1 MTLKTKNTQS
11 YKMATSFTKSVS
23 SYSPIT
29 KLSSHSLT
37 LLLYLIFFVSQT
49 LKEKEIKETELN
61 SIFNFNYVKQITN
74 HNRYVSI
81 SQCNINCEHLFL
93 FLISICFFFC
103 VFLIIFQTTNKLLQ
117 QPKTYNKPTELLG
130 HSRYRSSTLNY
141 GPLHSSSTY
150 PHHNSFAAMGSPYYH
165 RDMEDPISPAGVG
178 HHRSRSASR
187 PPVSHSMDYPSN

>member
-11 YKMATSFTKSVS
+11 YKMATSFTKSVT

-74 HNRYVSI
+74 HNRYV
-81 SQCNINCEHLFL
+81 FL
-93 FLISICFFFC
+93 
-103 VFLIIFQTTNKLLQ
+103 
-117 QPKTYNKPTELLG
+117 
-130 HSRYRSSTLNY
+130 
-141 GPLHSSSTY
+141 
-150 PHHNSFAAMGSPYYH
+150 YH
-165 RDMEDPISPAGVG
+165 TAT
-178 HHRSRSASR
+178 
-187 PPVSHSMDYPSN
+187 